1 MPYRVGVIG
10 TGGIARAHAGACK
23 AVNQTQLA
31 AICDVSE
38 EALNRFGDEFGV
50 QRRYPSAQAM
60 LESERLD
67 IVIISTWGASHAEI
81 SKLAAQTGNAKAILC
96 EKPFCMNAEEAVE
109 MVLAAKER
117 GVLIAEAFK
126 FRHHPQHVRAKEVVD
141 SGALGEIRTIRS
153 IFSIFLHPGW
163 RLPSRNW
170 RFNKAKGGG
179 CIFDLGCYC
188 VHQARFILGLEPERV
203 FASTQMGTEVEEAA
217 DIVLVFQ
224 GNVVAHIS
232 ASYNYV
238 SAQFVEVYG
247 TRGMLRID
255 PAWNNEGEAVELR
268 VSEADGRAT
277 PYRFQKTNQFE
288 HQIRHLCECLN
299 TGRPNRIPPEDSIR
313 QMRVLDAIFESA
325 KTGQVVAVAGDK

>member
-1 MPYRVGVIG
+1 
-10 TGGIARAHAGACK
+10 
-23 AVNQTQLA
+23 
-31 AICDVSE
+31 
-38 EALNRFGDEFGV
+38 
-50 QRRYPSAQAM
+50 
-60 LESERLD
+60 
-67 IVIISTWGASHAEI
+67 
-81 SKLAAQTGNAKAILC
+81 
-96 EKPFCMNAEEAVE
+96 
-109 MVLAAKER
+109 
-117 GVLIAEAFK
+117 
-126 FRHHPQHVRAKEVVD
+126 
-141 SGALGEIRTIRS
+141 
-153 IFSIFLHPGW
+153 
-163 RLPSRNW
+163 
-170 RFNKAKGGG
+170 
-179 CIFDLGCYC
+179 
-188 VHQARFILGLEPERV
+188 
-203 FASTQMGTEVEEAA
+203 MGTEVEEAA